1 MRASRNGY
9 CSNSWHQVAADL
21 DDRMNMGLDR
31 PTAGDRIHPAAGTRL
46 GVPTRWLEDC
56 AWPLWLEHGVDWR
69 RRAFHEH
76 LDLASLRCGA
86 EFRRLRVAA
95 RQTYVFSKAASRGV
109 PRARDAVML
118 GVDFLKGPARLP
130 EGGFAWRFDL
140 DNRPID
146 RTRDL
151 YDHAF
156 VLLAFAAA
164 APIVGADSL
173 RPDATRLIDYISGN
187 FSHAAGGYEESI
199 PPAMPRRQNPH
210 MHLFEALL
218 AAHDT
223 FGDEVFFV
231 RAKEL
236 ADIFLSRFFQAREA
250 ALPEYFDAALSPK
263 LDAGRFLVEPGHH
276 YEWVWLLDWYAHAA
290 AAGCKPAWPEL
301 SLASD
306 ALLGFAD
313 KFALSKGS
321 GLVVNGL
328 WSDGAVQDAGHRL
341 WPQTERLKAEA
352 RRKSAASD
360 CLARALV
367 ALGRHL
373 EGVRP
378 GLWIERIDAD
388 GQAGGD
394 LAPATSLY
402 HLTAALTDDAVLALA
417 G

>member
-1 MRASRNGY
+1 MNIEP
-9 CSNSWHQVAADL
+9 
-21 DDRMNMGLDR
+21 DRSPPSDR
-31 PTAGDRIHPAAGTRL
+31 IVPTAGAKL
-46 GVPTRWLEDC
+46 GVPARWLEDH
-56 AWPLWLEHGVDWR
+56 AWPLWLERGIDWK

-76 LDLASLRCGA
+76 LDLVSLQCRA

-95 RQTYVFSKAASRGV
+95 RQTYVFSKAASYEV
-109 PRARDAVML
+109 PRACEAAML
-118 GVDFLKGPARLP
+118 GLDFLRGPAHLP

-140 DNRPID
+140 DNRPIN

-164 APIVGADSL
+164 APIVSAESL
-173 RPDATRLIDYISGN
+173 RAEAIELVDYICRN
-187 FSHAAGGYEESI
+187 FSHPEGGYEESI

-218 AAHDT
+218 AAHDA
-223 FGDEVFFV
+223 FGDEVFFT

-236 ADIFLSRFFQAREA
+236 ADVFLNRFFQAGEA
-250 ALPEYFDAALSPK
+250 ALPEYFDAALTPK
-263 LDAGRFLVEPGHH
+263 RDAGRFLVEPGHH
-276 YEWVWLLDWYAHAA
+276 YEWVWLLDWYAQVAA
-290 AAGCKPAWPEL
+290 AMGKPAWPGL
-301 SLASD
+301 RSASD

-313 KFALSKGS
+313 RFAVNSGT

-328 WSDGAVQDAGHRL
+328 WSDGTVQDAGHRL

-352 RRKSAASD
+352 RRKVAAAD
-360 CLARALV
+360 CLACASA
-367 ALGRHL
+367 ALGRLL

-378 GLWIERIDAD
+378 GLWIERMDAD
-388 GQAGGD
+388 GKAGAD
-394 LAPATSLY
+394 PAPATSLY
-402 HLTAALTDDAVLALA
+402 HLTAALTDHAVLALA

>member
-1 MRASRNGY
+1 M
-9 CSNSWHQVAADL
+9 
-21 DDRMNMGLDR
+21 
-31 PTAGDRIHPAAGTRL
+31 L
-46 GVPTRWLEDC
+46 GVPARWLRDD
-56 AWPLWLEHGVDWR
+56 AWPLWLEHGIDWK

-76 LDLASLRCGA
+76 LDLASLQCRA

-95 RQTYVFSKAASRGV
+95 RQTYVFSKAASHGV
-109 PRARDAVML
+109 PRAREAVVL
-118 GVDFLKGPARLP
+118 GLEFLRGPARLP

-164 APIVGADSL
+164 APIAGAESL
-173 RPDATRLIDYISGN
+173 RAEAVELVDYICRN

-218 AAHDT
+218 AAHDA
-223 FGDEVFFV
+223 FGDQVFFA
-231 RAKEL
+231 RAQEL
-236 ADIFLSRFFQAREA
+236 ADIFLNRFFQAREA
-250 ALPEYFDAALSPK
+250 ALPECFDATLTPER
-263 LDAGRFLVEPGHH
+263 DAGRFLVEPGHH
-276 YEWVWLLDWYAHAA
+276 YEWVWLLDWYAQAA
-290 AAGCKPAWPEL
+290 AAMGKPASPG
-301 SLASD
+301 SRSASD

-313 KFALSKGS
+313 RFAVNPGT

-352 RRKSAASD
+352 RRKVAAAD

-373 EGVRP
+373 EGARP
-378 GLWIERIDAD
+378 GLWIERMD
-388 GQAGGD
+388 AGGKAGAD
-394 LAPATSLY
+394 PAPATSLY
-402 HLTAALTDDAVLALA
+402 HLTTALTDHAVLAPA